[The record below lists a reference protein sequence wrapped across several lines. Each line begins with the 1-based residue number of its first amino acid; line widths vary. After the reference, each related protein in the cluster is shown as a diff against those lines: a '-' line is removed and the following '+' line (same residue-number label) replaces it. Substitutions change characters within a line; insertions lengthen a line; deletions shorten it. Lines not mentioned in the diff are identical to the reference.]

1 MLIHWHTYKDV
12 LAISVCSWILA
23 MERGALIGVY
33 CSDVSGPPMSLE
45 LLTGFHTNARSWPI
59 STFRTISQKERKP
72 PCRPPPQPPSWD
84 GPEPPAFWLMAS
96 RIS

>member
-1 MLIHWHTYKDV
+1 MLVHWHTYKDV

-45 LLTGFHTNARSWPI
+45 LLTGFHTNALETNSNSRGVHPGPI
-59 STFRTISQKERKP
+59 NSPLNLHNSALI
-72 PCRPPPQPPSWD
+72 RPQ
-84 GPEPPAFWLMAS
+84 EELLV
-96 RIS
+96 